1 MDLLQSSNINTKN
14 SQQELS
20 TEFQINFESLDNIS
34 LDQKLESLFN
44 LIINNNDK
52 NLDTIPKNFG
62 AENLLITFEY
72 FFNKL
77 NDITTTP
84 NILEKRNDIFIYLSE
99 ILINN
104 LEKIREKKDQEKI
117 SQFFYN
123 INFFN
128 IFLET
133 LNKKDFSSFKE
144 TFVLFIQVSLI
155 LFIFILS

>member
-1 MDLLQSSNINTKN
+1 M
-14 SQQELS
+14 
-20 TEFQINFESLDNIS
+20 
-34 LDQKLESLFN
+34 
-44 LIINNNDK
+44 
-52 NLDTIPKNFG
+52 
-62 AENLLITFEY
+62 
-72 FFNKL
+72 
-77 NDITTTP
+77 NDISTIP

>member
-1 MDLLQSSNINTKN
+1 MDLVQSSNITTKN
-14 SQQELS
+14 SLPELLS
-20 TEFQINFESLDNIS
+20 ESQKNLDNTN
-34 LDQKLESLFN
+34 LNEKLESIFN

-62 AENLLITFEY
+62 AENLLITFNY

-77 NDITTTP
+77 NDISTIP